1 MIGAPMATAAP
12 EPAVRVSLR
21 QAAREAGMTPRTFL
35 KNVRIAE
42 RKGWIKVQRFSADE
56 YGFTPMIPEGFERV
70 AD

>member
-1 MIGAPMATAAP
+1 
-12 EPAVRVSLR
+12 
-21 QAAREAGMTPRTFL
+21 MTPRTFL